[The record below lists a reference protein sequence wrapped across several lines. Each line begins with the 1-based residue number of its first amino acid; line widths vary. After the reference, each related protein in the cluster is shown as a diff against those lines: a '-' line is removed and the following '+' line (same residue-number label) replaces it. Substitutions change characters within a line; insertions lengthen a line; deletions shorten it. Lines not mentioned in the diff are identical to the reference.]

1 MFDITMFGD
10 NVFGYV
16 FAFGYGLLIFI
27 QEVFEILTND
37 NFLSS
42 GYSLLEWFI
51 VIAPA
56 GILLYLAVL
65 VVGTIIPD

>member
-27 QEVFEILTND
+27 QELFEIMTTD